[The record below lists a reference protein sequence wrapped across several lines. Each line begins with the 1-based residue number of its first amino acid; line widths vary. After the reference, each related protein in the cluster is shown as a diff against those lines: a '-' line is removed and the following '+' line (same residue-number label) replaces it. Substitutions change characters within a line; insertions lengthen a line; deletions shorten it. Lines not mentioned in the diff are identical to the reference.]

1 MARLLDYEEAQ
12 TEKARALAAIEVARH
27 KSSKRLAWTWADR
40 AIEHAE
46 KAGIEDAGY
55 LVADGRYPVCTEL
68 EERLRSL

>member
-1 MARLLDYEEAQ
+1 MAHLVDYEKAQ

-27 KSSKRLAWTWADR
+27 KSSNRLAWTWANR

-55 LVADGRYPVCTEL
+55 LVADGRRPSCSEL
-68 EERLRSL
+68 EERLRKL